1 MYTTDPTDATY
12 LTDTIRQRHPD
23 IPIHEGRIGPVI
35 GVHAGPGLIGL
46 AVVLAEQPAGQA
58 KRETTS

>member
-1 MYTTDPTDATY
+1 MYTTDPTDAAY
-12 LTDTIRQRHPD
+12 LTDAIRQRHPD

-46 AVVLAEQPAGQA
+46 AVVLAERPAGEA
-58 KRETTS
+58 AT